1 MRNLT
6 FMPVQSS
13 SRHAD
18 HDHGDDNGHDH
29 RGARLEQANPVGTR
43 FNDILIGVEAADV
56 VIGLGGSDVLRGL
69 GGDDTLIGVNAAC
82 KKPGRSEVDAL
93 YGGIG
98 ADTFVLGD
106 FDGGVYYLDKG
117 NKGGGKKSY
126 AGIQDFEDGDKI
138 TLRCYEMGEYELDK
152 NYRVGNVIAT
162 AIYYNKDGQA
172 GISRGD
178 DLVAVVQGTG
188 AAALD
193 LMNNN
198 QFNWIV

>member
-1 MRNLT
+1 MSNLT
-6 FMPVQSS
+6 SMPVQSS
-13 SRHAD
+13 SKQAD
-18 HDHGDDNGHDH
+18 HDNGNDH
-29 RGARLEQANPVGTR
+29 RGARLEKANPVGTR
-43 FNDILIGVEAADV
+43 FNDILIGVKAADV

-69 GGDDTLIGVNAAC
+69 CGNDTLIVFNAAD
-82 KKPGRSEVDAL
+82 KKPGLSEVDAL

-98 ADTFVLGD
+98 ADTFVLGGLK
-106 FDGGVYYLDKG
+106 GGVYYLDEG

-126 AGIQDFEDGDKI
+126 AGIQDFEDGDRI

-152 NYRVGNVIAT
+152 KYRVGNVIAT

-172 GISRGD
+172 GIGPGD
-178 DLVAVVQGTG
+178 DLVAVVQGPG

-193 LMNNN
+193 LMNNK

>member
-6 FMPVQSS
+6 FTPVRPS
-13 SRHAD
+13 SRHS
-18 HDHGDDNGHDH
+18 DHGHDEDQ
-29 RGARLEQANPVGTR
+29 AVRLEQANPVGTR
-43 FNDILIGVEAADV
+43 FNDILIGVEAADL

-69 GGDDTLIGVNAAC
+69 GGDDTLIGVNAAD

-117 NKGGGKKSY
+117 NRGGGEKSY
-126 AGIQDFEDGDKI
+126 AGIQDFEDGDRI
-138 TLRCYEMGEYELDK
+138 TLRCYEMGEYALDK

-172 GISRGD
+172 GITRRD
-178 DLVAVVQGTG
+178 DLVAVVQGSG
-188 AAALD
+188 AASLD

>member
-13 SRHAD
+13 SRHAG
-18 HDHGDDNGHDH
+18 HDHGDDGGHDH
-29 RGARLEQANPVGTR
+29 HGVRLEQANPVGTR
-43 FNDILIGVEAADV
+43 FADILIGVEAADV
-56 VIGLGGSDVLRGL
+56 VIGRRGSDVLRGM
-69 GGDDTLIGVNAAC
+69 GGDDTLIGVLAAG
-82 KKPGRSEVDAL
+82 KKPGRDEVDVL

-98 ADTFVLGD
+98 GDTFELGD

-152 NYRVGNVIAT
+152 NYRVGNVNAT

-172 GISRGD
+172 GITRGD
-178 DLVAVVQGTG
+178 DLVAVVQGPG

>member
-1 MRNLT
+1 MRNLASA
-6 FMPVQSS
+6 PILSS
-13 SRHAD
+13 SRHSGED
-18 HDHGDDNGHDH
+18 HQSSEHKGK
-29 RGARLEQANPVGTR
+29 RLNQANPTGTR
-43 FNDILIGVEAADV
+43 FKDILIGIEASDV
-56 VIGLGGSDVLRGL
+56 VTGLGGSDVLKGM
-69 GGDDTLIGVNAAC
+69 GGNDTLIGVNAVG
-82 KKPGRSEVDAL
+82 KNPGRNEIDVL
-93 YGGIG
+93 YGDAG

-117 NKGGGKKSY
+117 NKGGGKNSH

-152 NYRVGNVIAT
+152 NYRVGNTIAT

-178 DLVAVVQGTG
+178 DLVAVVQGSG
-188 AAALD
+188 AASLD

-198 QFNWIV
+198 QFNWII